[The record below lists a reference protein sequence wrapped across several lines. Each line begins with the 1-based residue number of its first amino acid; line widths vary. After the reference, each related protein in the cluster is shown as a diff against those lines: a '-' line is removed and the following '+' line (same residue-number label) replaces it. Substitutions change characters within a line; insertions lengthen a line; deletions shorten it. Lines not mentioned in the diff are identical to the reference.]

1 MVTIKGVLRLYLAAV
16 LIWDTPELAQGSSL
30 HAVLG
35 IDWTQMESRA
45 SSGHWLTN
53 RFVPEVL
60 SPLMVRIATVIEE
73 RYLIDFYQ
81 NIAIAI
87 LLTGMVVA
95 LVAICLLA
103 TFRRYLARKMKK
115 VPYLAEQLEA
125 RNGTAAATAML
136 SPC

>member
-1 MVTIKGVLRLYLAAV
+1 MVTVKGVLRLYFAAI
-16 LIWDTPELAQGSSL
+16 LIGNTPELVQGPSL

-45 SSGHWLTN
+45 SSEHWLTN

-60 SPLMVRIATVIEE
+60 SPLMVHIATVIEE

-95 LVAICLLA
+95 LVAISLLA
-103 TFRRYLARKMKK
+103 TFR
-115 VPYLAEQLEA
+115 
-125 RNGTAAATAML
+125 
-136 SPC
+136 